1 MGTYYLIQWRG
12 QTPSKF
18 AVRIDSILHEINMAV
33 STYIDS
39 SLISQLNAAKATVYI
54 LPTHTPRARARS
66 YHFIRNAQLADSIY
80 RLSHGAFDPTVLPA
94 VEYWG
99 FGKRKSPPDS
109 DTLPDTIR
117 RCLGMRRIALHGDTV
132 IKALPCVQ
140 LDFSAIAKGYAVD
153 VLANWLQRK
162 GVQHFLVDIG
172 GEVRAHGF
180 RKDDQPWI
188 VGIQNPHLREFST
201 LPALRLQLF
210 HRAVATSGN
219 YRNFHLRRGKKIV
232 HTIDPRTGYPIAT
245 DILSASI
252 VHPTCAVAD
261 ALATAC
267 MVMGSAQ
274 ALSWID
280 SLPNTEACFIA
291 STVKG
296 DTILFT
302 QGFPMLLLR

>member
-12 QTPSKF
+12 HTPSKI
-18 AVRIDSILHEINMAV
+18 AVHIDSILHEINMAV

-39 SLISQLNAAKATVYI
+39 SIISQVNATEDSAYI
-54 LPTHTPRARARS
+54 LPTHPPKARARS
-66 YHFIRNAQLADSIY
+66 YHFMRNVQLADSIY
-80 RLSHGAFDPTVLPA
+80 RLSRGAFDPTVLPA
-94 VEYWG
+94 VEFWG
-99 FGKRKSPPDS
+99 FGKRKSPPDT

-117 RCLGMRRIALHGDTV
+117 RCLGMHRVALRGDTV
-132 IKALPCVQ
+132 VKALPCVQ

-153 VLANWLQRK
+153 VLASWLQSK
-162 GVQHFLVDIG
+162 GIQHFLVDIG
-172 GEVRAHGF
+172 GEVRAQGF

-188 VGIQNPHLREFST
+188 IGIQNPHTQELST

-210 HRAVATSGN
+210 NRAVATSGN
-219 YRNFHLRRGKKIV
+219 YRNFHLRHGKKIV

-252 VHPTCAVAD
+252 VHPSCAVAD

-274 ALSWID
+274 ALAWID
-280 SLPNTEACFIA
+280 TLPNTEACLIT
-291 STVKG
+291 STAKG
-296 DTILFT
+296 DTLLLT
-302 QGFPMLLLR
+302 QGFTTLLLR